1 MPGLAVG
8 GNDLA
13 LFFIAFFR
21 MNSHHTVNTILG
33 PDVQGILAK
42 ISKIKA
48 LQSNLLKNKATA
60 RLTAGK

>member
-1 MPGLAVG
+1 
-8 GNDLA
+8 
-13 LFFIAFFR
+13 